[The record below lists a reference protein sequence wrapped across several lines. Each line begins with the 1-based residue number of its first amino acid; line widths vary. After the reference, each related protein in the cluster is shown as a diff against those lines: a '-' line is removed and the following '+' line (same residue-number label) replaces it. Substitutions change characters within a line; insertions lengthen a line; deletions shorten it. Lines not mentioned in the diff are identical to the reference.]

1 MLLEGLTVLVY
12 RDRRELGEAAGRAV
26 ADRLRRVLGTQRTA
40 SAVFASAASQ
50 VEFLEELSKAPG
62 IEWRRVVAFHLD
74 EYIGLPVGHPRS
86 FGQFLRERLFDRV
99 QVGRAHLMDGMADP
113 EEECRRYGA
122 LLGEAPLD
130 LACIG
135 IGENGHL
142 AFNDPHV
149 ADFGDPAKV
158 KVVEPDA
165 VSRQQQVNEKSMPA
179 LGEMPRKAYTM
190 TMPAILGARSVY
202 CMVPGKSKA
211 EAVRRALSDP
221 VSTACPATAL
231 RRHREAAL
239 FLDEDSAERMDTSIA
254 WR

>member
-1 MLLEGLTVLVY
+1 MRVDGLTVRVF
-12 RDRRELGEAAGRAV
+12 RDRRELGQAAGQV
-26 ADRLRRVLGTQRTA
+26 AAERLRELLAARRTV

-50 VEFLEELSKAPG
+50 VEFLEELARAPG

-74 EYIGLPVGHPRS
+74 EYIGFPVGHARS

-99 QVGRAHLMDGMADP
+99 GIGRAHLLDGMAEP
-113 EEECRRYGA
+113 EEECSRYGA

-130 LACIG
+130 VACIG

-149 ADFGDPAKV
+149 ADFDDPAKV

-179 LGEMPRKAYTM
+179 LGEMPRRAYTM
-190 TMPAILGARSVY
+190 TMPAILAARTVY

-211 EAVRRALSDP
+211 EAVRRTLSDP

-231 RRHREAAL
+231 RGHRDAAI
-239 FLDEDSAERMDTSIA
+239 FLDGDSAERIDTSIA
-254 WR
+254 GR